1 MDYINTIEELEE
13 EKSENSSQLS
23 DQEPDQPQQE
33 VSDYIIESSEE
44 CAEIMQNEIKI
55 TDVQIGLF

>member
-1 MDYINTIEELEE
+1 MDYINPVEELED

-33 VSDYIIESSEE
+33 VSDYIIESLEE
-44 CAEIMQNEIKI
+44 WAEIMQNEIKI
-55 TDVQIGLF
+55 TDFQIGLF